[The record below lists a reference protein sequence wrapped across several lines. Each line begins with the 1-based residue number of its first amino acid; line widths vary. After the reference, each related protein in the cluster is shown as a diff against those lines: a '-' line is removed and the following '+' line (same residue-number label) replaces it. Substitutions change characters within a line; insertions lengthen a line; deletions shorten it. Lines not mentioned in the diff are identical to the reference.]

1 LEHFNFGLPASDFR
15 IQKTDNKNILKMKEL
30 TAGIDIGG
38 TGTKIGL
45 VDNEGNILIE
55 NKVKTP
61 EYPDIDEF
69 VSALTWKIKEC
80 LDKLGSGYKLRG
92 IGIGAPNGNF
102 YKGTIEFA
110 PNLPW
115 RGTIELVQKMKHY
128 FDVPIVMTNDANAA
142 AMGEMIYGK
151 AKGLKDFIVITLG
164 TGLGS
169 GIVTDGKV
177 VYGHDGFAGEIGHT
191 TYDPNGR
198 LCGCGKKGCLET
210 YASATGIVLTVGELL
225 LKSTVQTKLREI
237 PANKLEA
244 KDIHQEALKGDRL
257 ALEAFD
263 YTARILGL
271 KLADSIAHTSP
282 EAIFLFGGL
291 AEAGDYI
298 LVPTKKYME
307 ENLLTIFR
315 NKVRLEISGLM
326 GKNAA
331 ILGAA
336 ALIG

>member
-1 LEHFNFGLPASDFR
+1 VGSDF
-15 IQKTDNKNILKMKEL
+15 NLKGM
-30 TAGIDIGG
+30 
-38 TGTKIGL
+38 
-45 VDNEGNILIE
+45 
-55 NKVKTP
+55 
-61 EYPDIDEF
+61 
-69 VSALTWKIKEC
+69 
-80 LDKLGSGYKLRG
+80 
-92 IGIGAPNGNF
+92 GIGAPNGNF

-115 RGTIELVQKMKHY
+115 KGTIDLVEKLKQY
-128 FDVPIVMTNDANAA
+128 FNVPIVLTNDANAA

-151 AKGLKDFIVITLG
+151 AKGLNEFMVITLG

-169 GIVTDGKV
+169 GIVVDGKV

-191 TYDPNGR
+191 IYDPNGR
-198 LCGCGKKGCLET
+198 LCGCGRKGCLET

-244 KDIHQEALKGDRL
+244 KHIHEEALKGDRL

-291 AEAGDYI
+291 AESGDDI
-298 LVPTKKYME
+298 LIPTKKYME
-307 ENLLTIFR
+307 ENLLNIFK